1 VSAATVNQKTGFP
14 LCWPEGRNRTPSAQR
29 RNAKFKTSFW
39 VARDNLIA
47 EIRRL
52 GGSELIISSN
62 IPRQNDG
69 LPYADARLAGNDPG
83 LAVYFTRKGKQLCF
97 ACDQYLTVD
106 DNMQAVALTIE
117 ALRGIARWGTGD
129 MMERAFTGFAAL
141 PERASGENPW
151 EVLGVA
157 INATEEQVTA
167 AFRTLAKRFHPDN
180 QETGSAEAFDRIRR
194 AHDLIMQAVRKP
206 T

>member
-1 VSAATVNQKTGFP
+1 MSEQKTGFP
-14 LCWPEGRNRTPSAQR
+14 LCWPDGRNRTPGANR
-29 RNAKFKTSFW
+29 RHAKFKTAFA
-39 VARDNLIA
+39 VARGNVID

-52 GGSELIISSN
+52 GGTGLIISSN
-62 IPRQNDG
+62 IPRRNDG
-69 LPYADARLAGNDPG
+69 LPYADAKPKDNDPG

-106 DNMQAVALTIE
+106 DNLHAISLTIE

-141 PERASGENPW
+141 PERASGEDPW
-151 EVLGVA
+151 KVLGIA
-157 INATEEQVTA
+157 LNASEEQVTD
-167 AFRTLAKRFHPDN
+167 AFRKLAKTYHPDIAG
-180 QETGSAEAFDRIRR
+180 TGDADKFASIKQ
-194 AHDLIMQAVRKP
+194 AHDLIMAAVRRA